1 MDIGG
6 YDIGQVF
13 HIGARGPLWRTR
25 TNAGEALIALRSA
38 DDGRRCLPR
47 WKAWARVSSH
57 HVVALRDVVQ
67 SDDGRWAIVYDY
79 VHGRPLDVEI
89 GSADLRPKA
98 TRRQIVEGIA
108 AGLGALHA
116 AGIVHGDLTPANIMV
131 TPEGRAVII
140 DLIDEIGEG
149 EGTPGWSMDSA
160 GMEGDRQCLRRIAS
174 LLEMDEVLTQL
185 GYDEVAAAVA
195 SGATPVFADP
205 EEHVIAR
212 EPVDPEQVIADLRAA
227 ALREDTAV
235 EDEGYTRRTRRRTR
249 AGEEGTADTKGPTR
263 TRAALVGGIA
273 ELVLALGVGGY
284 AGWRALTSR
293 ARPSEGES
301 IQSQSE
307 PPADPCDVTAVTDL
321 INHAIET
328 RDQAVIAGDASGLDA
343 VLGGEL
349 LDQDTD
355 RIESMRSGGVRVEAL
370 VSHVENVS
378 VVSCEPGAIDV
389 SATLSILE
397 SRTCVEATCDQHG
410 APNSATLTLR
420 VDPVSRKVVAATAPP
435 SPDSEQAESGREE

>member
-131 TPEGRAVII
+131 TPQGRAVII

-149 EGTPGWSMDSA
+149 EGTPGWSVDSV

-174 LLEMDEVLTQL
+174 LLEMDEVLAQL
-185 GYDEVAAAVA
+185 GYDDVAAAVA
-195 SGATPVFADP
+195 SGATPVLADP

-235 EDEGYTRRTRRRTR
+235 EDEGYTRRTRRRTH
-249 AGEEGTADTKGPTR
+249 AGDMGPTETRGRSR

-273 ELVLALGVGGY
+273 VLVLALGVCGY
-284 AGWRALTSR
+284 WGWRTLTATAL
-293 ARPSEGES
+293 PGEAQDVQP
-301 IQSQSE
+301 QSQPSASLCE
-307 PPADPCDVTAVTDL
+307 VSAVTDL

-370 VSHVENVS
+370 VSRVDDVS
-378 VVSCEPGAIDV
+378 VVACEPGAIDV
-389 SATLSILE
+389 SATLSVLE

-420 VDPVSRKVVAATAPP
+420 VDPVSRKVVAATAAP
-435 SPDSEQAESGREE
+435 SDSEQAESGREE

>member
-38 DDGRRCLPR
+38 DDGRRCLAR

-98 TRRQIVEGIA
+98 TRRQIIEGIA

-131 TPEGRAVII
+131 TPQGRAVII

-174 LLEMDEVLTQL
+174 LLEMDEVL
-185 GYDEVAAAVA
+185 A
-195 SGATPVFADP
+195 
-205 EEHVIAR
+205 
-212 EPVDPEQVIADLRAA
+212 
-227 ALREDTAV
+227 
-235 EDEGYTRRTRRRTR
+235 
-249 AGEEGTADTKGPTR
+249 
-263 TRAALVGGIA
+263 
-273 ELVLALGVGGY
+273 
-284 AGWRALTSR
+284 
-293 ARPSEGES
+293 
-301 IQSQSE
+301 
-307 PPADPCDVTAVTDL
+307 
-321 INHAIET
+321 
-328 RDQAVIAGDASGLDA
+328 
-343 VLGGEL
+343 
-349 LDQDTD
+349 
-355 RIESMRSGGVRVEAL
+355 
-370 VSHVENVS
+370 
-378 VVSCEPGAIDV
+378 
-389 SATLSILE
+389 
-397 SRTCVEATCDQHG
+397 
-410 APNSATLTLR
+410 
-420 VDPVSRKVVAATAPP
+420 
-435 SPDSEQAESGREE
+435 

>member
-131 TPEGRAVII
+131 TPQGRAVII

-149 EGTPGWSMDSA
+149 EGTPGWSVDSV

-174 LLEMDEVLTQL
+174 LLEMDEVLAQL
-185 GYDEVAAAVA
+185 GYDDVAAAVA
-195 SGATPVFADP
+195 SGATPVLADP

-227 ALREDTAV
+227 ALREDTAI
-235 EDEGYTRRTRRRTR
+235 EDEEHTRRTRRRTH
-249 AGEEGTADTKGPTR
+249 AGDMGPTETRGRTR

-273 ELVLALGVGGY
+273 VLILALGVGGY
-284 AGWRALTSR
+284 AGWRALTST
-293 ARPSEGES
+293 ARPSEGEG
-301 IQSQSE
+301 IQSQSQ
-307 PPADPCDVTAVTDL
+307 PPADPCDVSAVTDL
-321 INHAIET
+321 INHAIEV

-349 LDQDTD
+349 LDQDTQ

-370 VSHVENVS
+370 VSRVDDVS
-378 VVSCEPGAIDV
+378 VVACEPGAIDV
-389 SATLSILE
+389 SATLSVLE
-397 SRTCVEATCDQHG
+397 SRTCVEQTCDQHG

-420 VDPVSRKVVAATAPP
+420 VDPVSGKVVAATAPP
-435 SPDSEQAESGREE
+435 SPDSEHAESGREE